1 MKRQAT
7 AKNEFVAIPP
17 VVEVVPVVV
26 PLVVVPI
33 EVRDVTRIVGVR
45 PFVRNAIRITAP

>member
-1 MKRQAT
+1 MRH
-7 AKNEFVAIPP
+7 EYESAIN

-33 EVRDVTRIVGVR
+33 EVRDITRIVEVR
-45 PFVRNAIRITAP
+45 PFVRNTIRTTAP